1 MNKEVKLGHHLRW
14 VVPLALLLSIFV
26 AGIFGLVKLSDSL
39 ADSNAKKVRLEL
51 TDAFQKIEN
60 RRYQDA
66 LKGCY
71 GANKILEKIN
81 DNRDALATLDSKI
94 VQRFRL
100 TNKKS

>member
-1 MNKEVKLGHHLRW
+1 MC
-14 VVPLALLLSIFV
+14 S
-26 AGIFGLVKLSDSL
+26 SDLFPSHDKQ
-39 ADSNAKKVRLEL
+39 ARLEL
-51 TDAFQKIEN
+51 PDAFQKIEN